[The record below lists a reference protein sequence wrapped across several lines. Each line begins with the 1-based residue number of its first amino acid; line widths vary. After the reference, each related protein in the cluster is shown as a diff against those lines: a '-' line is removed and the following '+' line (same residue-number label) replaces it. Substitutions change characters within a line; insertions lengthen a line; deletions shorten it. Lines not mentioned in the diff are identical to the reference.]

1 MSGVMSRR
9 DMMKSAGMGALMAAM
24 GSDTKRPVRRSRPM
38 PATNVPYKLPPLP
51 YSYDALA
58 PGIEET
64 VVRLHHDKHHA
75 GYVKGLNATLDKL
88 AEARTSGDMS
98 QIKDLSRNLAF
109 HGSGHALHTLYWE
122 SMTPGG
128 SPEPGGTLREAIERD
143 FGSFAACRDQFL
155 TAAKKVEASGWGVL
169 AYEPMGRRLLIL
181 QAEKHQNLT
190 IWGVAPLLVCDVW
203 EHAYYM
209 QYQNRRAEYVDKF
222 AELIDWAEVERRHRT
237 AASRG

>member
-1 MSGVMSRR
+1 
-9 DMMKSAGMGALMAAM
+9 
-24 GSDTKRPVRRSRPM
+24 
-38 PATNVPYKLPPLP
+38 
-51 YSYDALA
+51 
-58 PGIEET
+58 
-64 VVRLHHDKHHA
+64 
-75 GYVKGLNATLDKL
+75 
-88 AEARTSGDMS
+88 
-98 QIKDLSRNLAF
+98 
-109 HGSGHALHTLYWE
+109 
-122 SMTPGG
+122 
-128 SPEPGGTLREAIERD
+128 
-143 FGSFAACRDQFL
+143 
-155 TAAKKVEASGWGVL
+155 VEASGWGVL